1 MGKAPLN
8 LHISLHIYGCQDP
21 TKERII
27 MTTAFD
33 FSCFC
38 FSFRFSLKT
47 VLRFYVTVMTE
58 ALGQKHIP
66 VCNNAVG
73 PEKVQLWWE
82 TLRSAN
88 ATLSLYCPNP
98 SLSLELTLR
107 HTAKA
112 SCNLEHM
119 EEGRKSKGERPNDAK
134 DTAPWSGC
142 GPIVFRVT

>member
-1 MGKAPLN
+1 
-8 LHISLHIYGCQDP
+8 
-21 TKERII
+21 

-33 FSCFC
+33 FSCFY
-38 FSFRFSLKT
+38 FSFHFSLKT

-66 VCNNAVG
+66 ECSNTVYS

-82 TLRSAN
+82 TLRPAN
-88 ATLSLYCPNP
+88 ATLSFYCPNP
-98 SLSLELTLR
+98 SLSLEPALR

-112 SCNLEHM
+112 SCDLEHM
-119 EEGRKSKGERPNDAK
+119 EEGRKSKGERRNDAK